1 MRVVEG
7 GSKGL
12 CSWRV
17 NYPQPQQPGL
27 SGEVTTSTNVPIC
40 PNRGSHMGKE
50 KLWDLLSSN
59 RVSLLLGSDRI
70 MLRHK

>member
-1 MRVVEG
+1 MLLASE
-7 GSKGL
+7 L
-12 CSWRV
+12 
-17 NYPQPQQPGL
+17 PQPQQPGL

-40 PNRGSHMGKE
+40 PNRGSHTGKE

-59 RVSLLLGSDRI
+59 RVSPLLGSDRI